1 MSLLV
6 TGSIGIDSVTTPYGQ
21 VREVLGG
28 SAVYFAFAA
37 SLFTPVRLA
46 GVIGQDF
53 PEAFREVLA
62 ERPIDLTGLET
73 RPHSKTF
80 RWIGRYQ
87 GDMNVAETLDVQLNV
102 LAERGAAIPE
112 TFRDSAF
119 VFLANTHPALQRD
132 LLGQLRAPKLAVC
145 DTMNFWIETQ
155 RDELLRTFSVVQ
167 GVVLN
172 DGEARMLTGQSNLV
186 LAARSVLEAGPAFV
200 VIKKGEHG
208 VMLVTADQIVALPA
222 WPSTSVK
229 DPTGAGDSFAGG
241 MMGYLAA
248 KGTFGPGELK
258 TAIAYGTI
266 TASFAIEDFSL
277 EGLRRISRDDVD
289 RRLERFCSM
298 MRFD

>member
-46 GVIGQDF
+46 GVVGQDF